1 MNLSMSYAILS
12 SGANSSAEPEIAVIE
27 EQTNNTLS
35 GENDQPTPNKPL
47 LRFQQYISVE
57 PWR

>member
-1 MNLSMSYAILS
+1 MTSPFSYQQVKYSPKKSSMNLSMSYAILS

-35 GENDQPTPNKPL
+35 GEND
-47 LRFQQYISVE
+47 
-57 PWR
+57 

>member
-1 MNLSMSYAILS
+1 MPSTNLSMSNAILS

-35 GENDQPTPNKPL
+35 GENDQPTPNNPL
-47 LRFQQYISVE
+47 LRFQQ
-57 PWR
+57 